1 MNKKKIHVD
10 PNFLSFNS
18 KSKRRLNKIKKKIP
32 NHKKTNKNTKDLCK
46 HFLENIKS
54 NQSIKPNT
62 TNKSNLLNTSDT
74 LENSNKT
81 SFNDSLN
88 FFNSIT
94 KLNKTKK
101 NKQPILNSNSKI
113 NISFPETN
121 IASTSNKSTNNLPP
135 IKLKDPPPY
144 GCLKNSNIPTYR
156 QWVKT
161 QKNKPSISTLKPTIS
176 IPKPTIST
184 PKPIISTPKS
194 VAKSVNTPICT
205 VSTPTSIAKSV
216 NTPITTV
223 SNIPCNITTP
233 PELKPLPKP
242 KPKSCDIITIPLN
255 PNKNLSNKNM
265 YSKGECVLYKNNEN
279 IFEKATIIDIHMD
292 SLKPYYTI
300 KLHNSNT
307 ERQTEPGRLCYEKNL
322 DLDNQNKIFIKKNI
336 RTVRHKLGKRNNKI
350 GILIKDKKRRET
362 IRNMKGNMGK
372 EALRSVKKYLRDKNL
387 IKIGSKAPND
397 VLRTIYQDSKLA
409 GDINNTGKGI
419 LMHNYLNNDNDEN
432 DEISLE
438 A

>member
-1 MNKKKIHVD
+1 MNKKTIHVD
-10 PNFLSFNS
+10 QNYLSLNS
-18 KSKRRLNKIKKKIP
+18 KSKRRQNKIKKKTS
-32 NHKKTNKNTKDLCK
+32 NQKKTSKNTKDLCK

-54 NQSIKPNT
+54 NQSSKPNLN
-62 TNKSNLLNTSDT
+62 NKLNHIDKLDT
-74 LENSNKT
+74 ENSTKT
-81 SFNDSLN
+81 SFNDSLD
-88 FFNSIT
+88 FFNSIS

-101 NKQPILNSNSKI
+101 IKKPITTSNSKI
-113 NISFPETN
+113 NISFPNTDLV
-121 IASTSNKSTNNLPP
+121 SKPNKSTCSLPP

-161 QKNKPSISTLKPTIS
+161 QKNKPSISLNS
-176 IPKPTIST
+176 
-184 PKPIISTPKS
+184 KPIAKPIAKPIDIPPDTYSTTPILSTHKS
-194 VAKSVNTPICT
+194 VAKSANTPI
-205 VSTPTSIAKSV
+205 SIPA
-216 NTPITTV
+216 
-223 SNIPCNITTP
+223 IPCNITTP
-233 PELKPLPKP
+233 PELKPLPKS
-242 KPKSCDIITIPLN
+242 KQTIGDIISIPLN
-255 PNKNLSNKNM
+255 PNTNKSNKNM
-265 YSKGECVLYKNNEN
+265 YCKGESVLYKNNEN
-279 IFEKATIIDIHMD
+279 IFEKATIIDVHRD

-300 KLHNSNT
+300 KLQNSNT
-307 ERQTEPGRLCYEKNL
+307 ERQTEPNRLCYENRL
-322 DLDNQNKIFIKKNI
+322 DLDDKNKIFIKKNI
-336 RTVRHKLGKRNNKI
+336 RTVRHKLGKHRNKI

-362 IRNMKGNMGK
+362 IRNMKGKMGK

-419 LMHNYLNNDNDEN
+419 LMHNYLNNDEN